1 MNTQISIKLPEKLLT
16 TAKEYSDIHGFASLQ
31 DLIRELLREK
41 LFEEQGEILS
51 GMRTAQA
58 SEAAL
63 AKVWLTKEEDAAW
76 AHLQK
81 ET

>member
-1 MNTQISIKLPEKLLT
+1 MNTQISVKLPSKLLT
-16 TAKEYSDIHGFASLQ
+16 SAKQYADVHGFASLQ

-41 LFEEQGEILS
+41 LFEAEGETLTGI
-51 GMRTAQA
+51 RTAIA

-63 AKVWLTKEEDAAW
+63 AKSWLTKEEDAAW

-81 ET
+81 AT